1 VFVTR
6 FTGAPLGVCECL
18 FAHLLHWHFVTS
30 RLQSLAACDIVII
43 LRASYGEYAVTAA
56 AAATDDGGGA
66 DGAGDAGDAVLVH
79 AVMGFTV
86 HAMPSSSDIRTTS
99 VQRRVPQ
106 YFCELDCR
114 RFVIV

>member
-1 VFVTR
+1 MTR

-56 AAATDDGGGA
+56 AAAAAAADDGGA
-66 DGAGDAGDAVLVH
+66 DGARSNGLHCARNA
-79 AVMGFTV
+79 
-86 HAMPSSSDIRTTS
+86 
-99 VQRRVPQ
+99 
-106 YFCELDCR
+106 
-114 RFVIV
+114 VIV